1 MYSKVLI
8 WTSGL
13 ALCLSGSG
21 CGKKSTSSSSTAAET
36 SVTLTGQLALSG
48 GESTLRLTSTT
59 TVDDLSMYCVS
70 FTLPPVAGT
79 GEFDAEGKFA
89 VTLDTTG
96 VSVGCFILDPDE
108 AILGTL
114 VFKDPAKKDLKG
126 GSKSSDRLAFE
137 GGESDLGSIVLNLDT
152 GTAEVDISKIVL
164 KTKSVEA
171 VASEGE
177 LYNFTGS
184 YKFAQSDLTTLPS
197 GYSKL
202 CSEPAPGS
210 DGDRDC
216 KGPRDGM
223 PIYLKVISGV
233 STTDASAK
241 VHAAS
246 LWASKTVDDLCGNKL
261 GFTYAQAKEK
271 GVDFTNS
278 GVTEGAFNWDPS
290 LTDGWKDQTNARAQ
304 HALMKMENVDSFKGY
319 PGTKQ
324 YFKRYRT
331 WNCPANSPCTESEPI
346 TASGFSFFANSKE
359 SGCRDAA
366 GKPIQLSDW
375 DNMQCENTQLT
386 GDSAGLNKSICKKT
400 VDNAVITCT
409 NIQGTFNADGS
420 SLANAMTRFPED
432 FVVYA
437 NGAFCDKNANN
448 VFDGGSEWPTYDPAT
463 QSQTCSTGTLK
474 QGDLCKDIV
483 TTDSAGKL
491 AQLRCYADY
500 MHKSEGGGG
509 GGGDNVTAC
518 MREINTNWSAKTPE
532 EFLLNSDGPSRAKG
546 QFVFELFDYD
556 SATSGSLRG
565 EDTYF
570 NGIQVGNNWTDCE
583 VREVFSFSMK
593 KVDDAG
599 NLYGEMVS
607 SETNV
612 SPKPVCVAEYGQGKT
627 TKYVF
632 KMLKQ

>member
-21 CGKKSTSSSSTAAET
+21 CGKKSNDSSSSAAEET
-36 SVTLTGQLALSG
+36 SITLTGQLALSG
-48 GESTLRLTSTT
+48 GESSLRLTGTS
-59 TVDDLSMYCVS
+59 VDDLSMYCVS
-70 FTLPPVAGT
+70 FTVPPVAGT
-79 GEFDAEGKFA
+79 GDFDAEGKFT

-137 GGESDLGSIVLNLDT
+137 GGESNLGSIVLNLDT
-152 GTAEVDISKIVL
+152 GTAEVDISQIVL
-164 KTKSVEA
+164 KTKSVET
-171 VASEGE
+171 VAAEGE
-177 LYNFTGS
+177 LYDFTGS
-184 YKFAQSDLTTLPS
+184 YKFAQADLETLPA

-202 CSEPAPGS
+202 CTMSEQ
-210 DGDRDC
+210 DGKDGEGGKDC
-216 KGPRDGM
+216 KGPADGM
-223 PIYLKVISGV
+223 PLYFKLISGV
-233 STTDASAK
+233 STTNASEK

-261 GFTYAQAKEK
+261 GLTYAQAKEK
-271 GVDFTNS
+271 GVDFTSS
-278 GVTEGAFNWDPS
+278 GVTEGTFNWAAN
-290 LTDGWKDQTNARAQ
+290 LTDGWKDETNARAQ
-304 HALMKMENVDSFKGY
+304 HSLMKMENVDNFKGY

-324 YFKRYRT
+324 YFKQYRT
-331 WNCPANSPCTESEPI
+331 WTCEPGSPCSESQTPI
-346 TASGFSFFANSKE
+346 VAAGFSFFANSKE

-366 GKPIQLSDW
+366 GKPIQLNNW
-375 DNMQCENTQLT
+375 DGMQCENTQLT
-386 GDSAGLNKSICKKT
+386 GDSAGLQKNVCKKT

-409 NIQGTFNADGS
+409 HIQGTFLENGTV
-420 SLANAMTRFPED
+420 LENAMTRFPED

-437 NGAFCDKNANN
+437 TGAYCDYNSNNAFDGDEWPMYNGDSQSCNNN
-448 VFDGGSEWPTYDPAT
+448 VTI
-463 QSQTCSTGTLK
+463 K
-474 QGDLCKDIV
+474 QGSLCKDIV
-483 TTDSAGKL
+483 TTDAPGKL

-500 MHKSEGGGG
+500 MHKSGDGR
-509 GGGDNVTAC
+509 GGDEVTAC
-518 MREINTNWSAKTPE
+518 KREINTNWGAQTPE
-532 EFLLNSDGPSRAKG
+532 EFLLNSDGPSRAQG
-546 QFVFELFDYD
+546 QYVFELFDYD
-556 SATSGSLRG
+556 SPTSGSLRG

-570 NGIQVGNNWTDCE
+570 DGIQVGNNWTECE
-583 VREVFSFSMK
+583 VREVFSISVK
-593 KVDDAG
+593 KLDDAG
-599 NLYGEMVS
+599 NLYGEMVT

-612 SPKPVCVAEYGQGKT
+612 SPKPACVAEYGQGKT